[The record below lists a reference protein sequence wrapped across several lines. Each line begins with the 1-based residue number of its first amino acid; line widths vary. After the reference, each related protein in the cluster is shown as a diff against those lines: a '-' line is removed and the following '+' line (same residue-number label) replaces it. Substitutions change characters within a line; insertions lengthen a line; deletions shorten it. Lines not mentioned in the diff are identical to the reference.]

1 MKVHVKN
8 STGTVTTLE
17 CEGSDTIESLKARI
31 QDKEGIPA
39 DQQRLIFNGRD
50 LAQLAR
56 EAGESTLAA
65 NGIKDGMI
73 VTVMTLKMGSH
84 SSRGDLQGKVAVLE
98 RQNTELKQQNAKLK
112 QLVLRLQ
119 AQVRGQGG
127 PVTGFQVEAAFNK
140 PFTTL
145 CKRVEGRIASLEAKI
160 DAQGSEPA
168 HIQARMLLKEP
179 RKVKQCWED
188 NVYSIQ
194 HEDFDYTTVY
204 PAESTA
210 SHNITGDGTFSTCVQ
225 MPDGTSVEHT
235 TTAPMEG
242 FAIREPTT

>member
-1 MKVHVKN
+1 MLNQQTIRKL
-8 STGTVTTLE
+8 VTQLGE
-17 CEGSDTIESLKARI
+17 APIKA
-31 QDKEGIPA
+31 GN
-39 DQQRLIFNGRD
+39 L
-50 LAQLAR
+50 L
-56 EAGESTLAA
+56 
-65 NGIKDGMI
+65 
-73 VTVMTLKMGSH
+73 
-84 SSRGDLQGKVAVLE
+84 VA
-98 RQNTELKQQNAKLK
+98 LKQQELE
-112 QLVLRLQ
+112 LRHHMDTCMSK
-119 AQVRGQGG
+119 AS
-127 PVTGFQVEAAFNK
+127 PA
-140 PFTTL
+140 TT
-145 CKRVEGRIASLEAKI
+145 E
-160 DAQGSEPA
+160 GSEPVL
-168 HIQARMLLKEP
+168 IQARMVLTEP

>member
-1 MKVHVKN
+1 MCTLVLVWCKWLTCVCTRVSVGKPSYEDLEQQIATHIVTRKYPHQKLS
-8 STGTVTTLE
+8 STEAPPAKT
-17 CEGSDTIESLKARI
+17 DQDII
-31 QDKEGIPA
+31 QDLSQDLMKS
-39 DQQRLIFNGRD
+39 QQRVA
-50 LAQLAR
+50 AQ
-56 EAGESTLAA
+56 AA
-65 NGIKDGMI
+65 ENAK
-73 VTVMTLKMGSH
+73 
-84 SSRGDLQGKVAVLE
+84 
-98 RQNTELKQQNAKLK
+98 LKQQNTKLK